1 MGAAVAAVAEGPW
14 ASEATMALAKAAASA
29 TSFADGSRA
38 EGTGAASSGVERVG
52 VVAAASGGGADV
64 AAVSRLRRRAV
75 SACTWAAVEA
85 AREAATAAAVAA
97 DAAAVAAAVA
107 TALISTASVDGGPVV
122 TTTTVEATIA
132 RAVAAE
138 VASSAARM
146 AWAAAADDAV
156 AAREADDAV
165 AAREA
170 AACAGE
176 IGLPSPG
183 EAAAG
188 VGEMASGRVP
198 SEKRQKN
205 CVPGGGWRS
214 SSTARRRA
222 MSSLTAP
229 CIRTRPG
236 IGEWPCHGPSCAG
249 TPSMSP
255 NWVRYKSWALGIPG

>member
-1 MGAAVAAVAEGPW
+1 MGAAVAAVAAEPW

-52 VVAAASGGGADV
+52 VVASASGGGADV
-64 AAVSRLRRRAV
+64 VAFSRFRRRAV
-75 SACTWAAVEA
+75 SACTWAAEEA
-85 AREAATAAAVAA
+85 AREAAAAAAVAA
-97 DAAAVAAAVA
+97 DAAAAAAAVA
-107 TALISTASVDGGPVV
+107 TALISTASVDGEPAV
-122 TTTTVEATIA
+122 TTATEEATIA
-132 RAVAAE
+132 RAEAAE
-138 VASSAARM
+138 VAASVAMM

-156 AAREADDAV
+156 E
-165 AAREA
+165 AREA

-176 IGLPSPG
+176 LGLPSPG
-183 EAAAG
+183 EAAG

-255 NWVRYKSWALGIPG
+255 NWVRYKSWALEIPS

>member
-1 MGAAVAAVAEGPW
+1 MEAAVVAVAAEPW
-14 ASEATMALAKAAASA
+14 SSEATIALAKAAASA

-75 SACTWAAVEA
+75 SACAWAVEET

-107 TALISTASVDGGPVV
+107 TALISTASVDGEPVV
-122 TTTTVEATIA
+122 TTTMVEATIA

-138 VASSAARM
+138 AASSAAVM
-146 AWAAAADDAV
+146 AWAAA
-156 AAREADDAV
+156 ADDAV

-183 EAAAG
+183 EVAG
-188 VGEMASGRVP
+188 AGEMASGRVP

-205 CVPGGGWRS
+205 CVPGGGWRL

-222 MSSLTAP
+222 ISSLTAP
-229 CIRTRPG
+229 CIKTRPG

-255 NWVRYKSWALGIPG
+255 NWVRYRSWALGIPS